1 MFTKSLNVG
10 DQLKLIAHITFAGSS
25 SYGGGLYHWRF
36 YAAVSKTTS
45 VLFDIIPGADG
56 QTGVVMVSSKPTN
69 TTTAEQHSSHTIQVA
84 KEFTIEQLIGWIG
97 LNNLDR
103 YRFTP
108 EGTGCRHWCVE
119 ILKRME
125 GDDVVPTGSTDQF
138 VSFLAAESKVKP
150 SSIPEDTGHG
160 SFY

>member
-1 MFTKSLNVG
+1 MMV
-10 DQLKLIAHITFAGSS
+10 
-25 SYGGGLYHWRF
+25 
-36 YAAVSKTTS
+36 VS
-45 VLFDIIPGADG
+45 I
-56 QTGVVMVSSKPTN
+56 TGVFTLQYQRLHQFCSTSALERMARLVFMISSKSTN
-69 TTTAEQHSSHTIQVA
+69 ITTAEQHSSHTIQVA

-108 EGTGCRHWCVE
+108 EGTGCRRWCVE

-125 GDDVVPTGSTDQF
+125 GDDIVPTGSTDQF